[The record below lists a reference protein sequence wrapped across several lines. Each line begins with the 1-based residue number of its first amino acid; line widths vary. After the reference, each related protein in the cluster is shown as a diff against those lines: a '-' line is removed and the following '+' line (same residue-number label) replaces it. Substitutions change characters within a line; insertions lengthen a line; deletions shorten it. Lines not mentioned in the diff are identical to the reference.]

1 MTHRTSALPSSHFV
15 DHSNGCRL
23 KWTPLGLVTIIN
35 YYSIS
40 MLHQVTVNQQKQNC
54 RTRDHAH
61 KQKPWLNKMYL
72 WECRS
77 QCTKKAERMKKVFT
91 SSLVYFRFVLWR
103 IKLLS
108 TCSRARITSMQIWL
122 RLSFQ
127 NHHIHKS
134 QCVCVILFAWNRTS
148 NCDQK
153 KLFREYIR
161 L

>member
-1 MTHRTSALPSSHFV
+1 
-15 DHSNGCRL
+15 
-23 KWTPLGLVTIIN
+23 
-35 YYSIS
+35 
-40 MLHQVTVNQQKQNC
+40 
-54 RTRDHAH
+54 
-61 KQKPWLNKMYL
+61 MYRR
-72 WECRS
+72 ECRS

-148 NCDQK
+148 NCDKYSGKYSPIRRTQTLTVIFSRNEEFLEK
-153 KLFREYIR
+153 NGAPYNRITTVNNISRWQWPQTYMCVVITGRREA
-161 L
+161 LSL

>member
-1 MTHRTSALPSSHFV
+1 MADVELEPYVMLIKGKTA
-15 DHSNGCRL
+15 
-23 KWTPLGLVTIIN
+23 LGLCL
-35 YYSIS
+35 SFLLS
-40 MLHQVTVNQQKQNC
+40 MLWQPPWILLLFMLDSVSITATLGFRQLQVPSL
-54 RTRDHAH
+54 AH
-61 KQKPWLNKMYL
+61 
-72 WECRS
+72 RS

-148 NCDQK
+148 YCDQK
-153 KLFREYIR
+153 KLFRENIR
-161 L
+161 LWDAPKLWR